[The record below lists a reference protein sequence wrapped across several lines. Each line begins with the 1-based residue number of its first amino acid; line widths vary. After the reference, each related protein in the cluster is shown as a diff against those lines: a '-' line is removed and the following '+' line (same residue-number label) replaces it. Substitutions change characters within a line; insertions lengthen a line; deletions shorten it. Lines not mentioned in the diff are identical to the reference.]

1 MMEFQNYIN
10 GKWVKGQNTFQTINP
25 ATEEIVAEIAQA
37 EISDVDAAVS
47 AAKESFKSWR
57 LVPAPLRG
65 EMLFKVGDLL
75 KQKKEELAQLLTR
88 DMGKVIAEARGDVQ
102 EAIDMAYFM
111 GGEGRRL
118 LGYTAPV
125 EMPNKFGMAVRD
137 PSGVVGLITPWNFP
151 IAVPSWKIF
160 PALVAGNTIIWKPS
174 PDTPAISAAFVKV
187 FEEAGLPPGVFNL
200 LMAPGADVAK
210 ALVNHPDV
218 RVLSFTGSTTT
229 GRSIAEAAARLN
241 KKVSLEMGGKNA
253 IIVLDDANLELV
265 TDATLWAAFGTTG
278 QRCTA
283 ASRLIVQKGMAG
295 KLKEAL
301 TESAKK
307 LRLGNGLDPQ
317 VDVGPVINK
326 AALER
331 IHNYVQLGQ
340 KEGARVLVGG
350 SIASVHPLA
359 SVDPI
364 RSAVP
369 DPLAPSASTS
379 VEKSVHPL
387 SSIESKGFFYTPTL
401 FDGVRPGSMLE
412 AEEIF
417 GPVLSIIEVES
428 LEEAIEVNNRSKYG
442 LSTSIFT
449 QDVNQAFTAMRDIF
463 TGLVYINHGTT
474 GAEIQFP
481 FGGVRG
487 TGNGHREAGQA
498 ALEVFT
504 EWKSIYVDYS
514 GRLQRA
520 QIDNR
525 EEEV

>member
-1 MMEFQNYIN
+1 MEFQNYIN
-10 GKWVKGQNTFQTINP
+10 GKWVKGRNTFSTINP
-25 ATEEIVAEIAQA
+25 ANEELVAEIAQA

-47 AAKESFKSWR
+47 AATEAFKTWR
-57 LVPAPLRG
+57 LLPAPLRG
-65 EMLFKVGDLL
+65 ELLYKVGDLL
-75 KQKKEELAQLLTR
+75 KQKKEELARLLTQ

-174 PDTPAISAAFVKV
+174 PETPAISAAFVKV
-187 FEEAGLPPGVFNL
+187 FEEAGLPAGVFNL
-200 LMAPGADVAK
+200 LLAPGAEVGK
-210 ALVNHPDV
+210 ALVEHPGV
-218 RVLSFTGSTTT
+218 RVLSFTGSTIT
-229 GRSIAEAAARLN
+229 GRAIAESAGRLN
-241 KKVSLEMGGKNA
+241 KKLSLEMGGKNA
-253 IIVLDDANLELV
+253 IIVLDDANNELV
-265 TDATLWAAFGTTG
+265 TDATLWAAFGTSG

-283 ASRLIVQKGMAG
+283 ASRLIIQKGIAN
-295 KLKEAL
+295 KVKESLVERTKTLK
-301 TESAKK
+301 
-307 LRLGNGLDPQ
+307 LGNGLEETVQ
-317 VDVGPVINK
+317 IGPVINK

-331 IHNYVQLGQ
+331 IHNYVQIGQ
-340 KEGARVLVGG
+340 KEGARALVG
-350 SIASVHPLA
+350 ASVA
-359 SVDPI
+359 DVNG
-364 RSAVP
+364 
-369 DPLAPSASTS
+369 
-379 VEKSVHPL
+379 
-387 SSIESKGFFYTPTL
+387 KGFFYTPTL
-401 FDGVRPGSMLE
+401 FDGVRPGSTLE

-417 GPVLSIIEVES
+417 GPVLSIIEVDS
-428 LEEAIEVNNRSKYG
+428 LEEAIDVNNRSQYG

-449 QDVNQAFTAMRDIF
+449 QDVNRAFTAMRDIF
-463 TGLVYINHGTT
+463 SGLVYINHGTT

-514 GRLQRA
+514 GKLQRA

-525 EEEV
+525 EE

>member
-1 MMEFQNYIN
+1 MEFQNYIN
-10 GKWVKGQNTFQTINP
+10 GKWVKGRATFQTINP
-25 ATEEIVAEIAQA
+25 ANEELVAEIAQA
-37 EISDVDAAVS
+37 EISDVDAAVE
-47 AAKESFKSWR
+47 AAKAAFNAWR
-57 LVPAPLRG
+57 LTPAPIRG
-65 EMLFKVGDLL
+65 EMLFKVGDIL
-75 KQKKEELAQLLTR
+75 KQKKEELSQLLTR
-88 DMGKVIAEARGDVQ
+88 DMGKAIAEARGDVQ

-174 PDTPAISAAFVKV
+174 PETPAISAAFVKV
-187 FEEAGLPPGVFNL
+187 FEEAGIPPGVFNL
-200 LMAPGADVAK
+200 LMAPGAEVAK
-210 ALVNHPDV
+210 ALVSHPDV
-218 RVLSFTGSTTT
+218 RVLSFTGSTAT
-229 GRSIAEAAARLN
+229 GRAIAEAAGKLN
-241 KKVSLEMGGKNA
+241 KKLSLEMGGKNA
-253 IIVLDDANLELV
+253 ILVMDDANLELV
-265 TDATLWAAFGTTG
+265 VDASLWAAFGTTG

-283 ASRLIVQKGMAG
+283 ASRLIVQKGILG

-301 TESAKK
+301 VERTKK
-307 LRLGNGLDPQ
+307 LRLGDGLDPK

-326 AALER
+326 VALER
-331 IHNYVQLGQ
+331 IHSMVQAG
-340 KEGARVLVGG
+340 KAEGARALTG
-350 SIASVHPLA
+350 A
-359 SVDPI
+359 
-364 RSAVP
+364 AVA
-369 DPLAPSASTS
+369 DVSG
-379 VEKSVHPL
+379 
-387 SSIESKGFFYTPTL
+387 KGFFYAPTL
-401 FDGVRPGSMLE
+401 FDGVKPGSMLE

-428 LEEAIEVNNRSKYG
+428 LEEAIDVNNRSKYG

-449 QDVNQAFTAMRDIF
+449 QDVNRAFTAMRDIF

-514 GRLQRA
+514 GKLQRA

-525 EEEV
+525 EE

>member
-1 MMEFQNYIN
+1 MEFQNYIN
-10 GKWVKGQNTFQTINP
+10 GKWVEGKSNFQTINP
-25 ATEEIVAEIAQA
+25 ANEELLAEVARA
-37 EISDVDAAVS
+37 EISDLEAAVS
-47 AAKESFKSWR
+47 AATEAFKSWR
-57 LVPAPLRG
+57 LVPAPQRG
-65 EMLFKVGDLL
+65 ELLFKIGSILRH
-75 KQKKEELAQLLTR
+75 KKEELARLLTQ
-88 DMGKVIAEARGDVQ
+88 DMGKVISEARGDVQ

-137 PSGVVGLITPWNFP
+137 PAGVVGLITPWNFP

-160 PALVAGNTIIWKPS
+160 PALVAGNTVIWKPS
-174 PDTPAISAAFVKV
+174 PETPAISAAFVRV

-200 LMAPGADVAK
+200 LLAPGADVAK
-210 ALVNHPDV
+210 ALVSHPGV

-229 GRSIAEAAARLN
+229 GRAIAESAAKLN
-241 KKVSLEMGGKNA
+241 KKLSLEMGGKNA
-253 IIVLDDANLELV
+253 IIVMDDANIELV
-265 TDATLWAAFGTTG
+265 TDATLWAAFGTSG

-283 ASRLIVQKGMAG
+283 ASRLIVQKGIAG
-295 KLKEAL
+295 KLKESL
-301 TESAKK
+301 VERTKK
-307 LRLGNGLDPQ
+307 LRLGDGLDAN

-326 AALER
+326 PALER
-331 IHNYVQLGQ
+331 IHNYVQIGQ
-340 KEGARVLVGG
+340 NEGARPLVG
-350 SIASVHPLA
+350 ASVA
-359 SVDPI
+359 DVNG
-364 RSAVP
+364 
-369 DPLAPSASTS
+369 
-379 VEKSVHPL
+379 
-387 SSIESKGFFYTPTL
+387 KGFFYSPTL
-401 FDGVRPGSMLE
+401 FDGVRPGSTLE

-417 GPVLSIIEVES
+417 GPVLSIIEVNS
-428 LEEAIEVNNRSKYG
+428 LEEAIEVNNRSQYG

-449 QDVNQAFTAMRDIF
+449 QDVNRAFTAMRDIF
-463 TGLVYINHGTT
+463 SGLVYINHGTT

-525 EEEV
+525 EEEM

>member
-1 MMEFQNYIN
+1 MEFQNYIN
-10 GKWVKGQNTFQTINP
+10 GKWVNGRSTFPTINP
-25 ATEEIVAEIAQA
+25 ANEELLAEIAQA
-37 EISDVDAAVS
+37 DLADVDS
-47 AAKESFKSWR
+47 AADAALNAYKSWR
-57 LVPAPLRG
+57 LTPAPLRG
-65 EMLFKVGDLL
+65 EILFKVGDIL
-75 KQKKEELAQLLTR
+75 KQKKEELSQLLTR

-174 PDTPAISAAFVKV
+174 PETPAISAAFVKV

-200 LMAPGADVAK
+200 IMAPGAEVAK
-210 ALVNHPDV
+210 ALVSHPQV
-218 RVLSFTGSTTT
+218 RVLSFTGSTST
-229 GRSIAEAAARLN
+229 GRAIAESAARLN
-241 KKVSLEMGGKNA
+241 KKLSLEMGGKNA
-253 IIVLDDANLELV
+253 IIVMDDANVELV
-265 TDATLWAAFGTTG
+265 TDATLWAAFGTSG

-283 ASRLIVQKGMAG
+283 ASRLIVQKGIAAQVTESLVERTK
-295 KLKEAL
+295 KLK
-301 TESAKK
+301 
-307 LRLGNGLDPQ
+307 LGDGLDSKI
-317 VDVGPVINK
+317 DIGPVINK
-326 AALER
+326 AALDR
-331 IHNYVQLGQ
+331 IHNYVQIGQ
-340 KEGARVLVGG
+340 KEGARALVG
-350 SIASVHPLA
+350 ASVA
-359 SVDPI
+359 DI
-364 RSAVP
+364 NG
-369 DPLAPSASTS
+369 
-379 VEKSVHPL
+379 
-387 SSIESKGFFYTPTL
+387 KGFFYNPTL
-401 FDGVRPGSMLE
+401 FDGVQPGSTLE

-428 LEEAIEVNNRSKYG
+428 LEEAIEVNNRSQYG

-449 QDVNQAFTAMRDIF
+449 QDVNRAFTAMRDIA

-514 GRLQRA
+514 GKLQRA

-525 EEEV
+525 EE